1 MKHIQNKSYDDIHAC
16 EVEGEVIFGK
26 DIQNPTHLS
35 K

>member
-1 MKHIQNKSYDDIHAC
+1 MKYIQNKSYDDICAY
-16 EVEGEVIFGK
+16 ESEEGIIFGK